1 MLIQINTDRN
11 IEGRE
16 ELAGRVEE
24 KIRSA
29 LGRFDERLTRI
40 EVHLGDE
47 NSDKKLGEDDKR
59 CLLEG
64 RPAGLA
70 PIAVDHRAPTMELA
84 VDGAI
89 DKFRRALDSEIGKRR
104 QR

>member
-16 ELAGRVEE
+16 ELAGHVEQ
-24 KIRSA
+24 KIRSG
-29 LGRFDERLTRI
+29 LDRFSDRLTRI

-47 NSDKKLGEDDKR
+47 NSDKKVGDDDKR

-70 PIAVDHRAPTMELA
+70 PIAVDHRAPTMDLA

-89 DKFRRALDSEIGKRR
+89 DKFRRALDSELGKRR
-104 QR
+104 LR